1 MYAGASHGLGG
12 APAQTQQAQGGAQPL
27 GALWTRLM
35 EQHSQEAA
43 AGRQG
48 QLPQQQQQL
57 PQQRPSGAAPEA
69 DFWAMLQGRK

>member
-1 MYAGASHGLGG
+1 
-12 APAQTQQAQGGAQPL
+12 
-27 GALWTRLM
+27 M

-48 QLPQQQQQL
+48 QLPQQQQQQQL